1 MRLPVP
7 ETAALSRSETPASN
21 DKLSGDSTTSISM
34 TSSDEDEAHHH
45 AEHTSDDEDDEEED
59 SDEEYEV
66 ELNDKEKEDDNEDED
81 ADADRGSDMDDNRTQ
96 SSEDMSVASFSAIN
110 FTEFVEMYEID
121 CEYSPEE
128 EAIMW
133 FTSDEYAQF
142 LEQCEERANEITKQ
156 HEAKGEEVTTQKLA
170 RDLLGLEAWTKEG
183 YKKRQKAR
191 LSSIDVVLD
200 EQFSQWDNGK
210 EDPESIAE
218 LYRAS
223 TAESAINANTK
234 AVHLEKDVKGFLQS
248 TLKNYDV
255 VRSMSTASLSS
266 FRSTSSCSIG
276 SLTDDDIED
285 KEEKEEE
292 EEEEDENVPKEKVVK
307 KKVVKKKSAD
317 SGWTKIDP
325 NAPQPYN
332 KYVKKKVPPKK
343 HPSSDSLLSH
353 SSNHSLMSTGSARSI
368 NSSDSRRG
376 PVNLTLSL
384 SNSIRSMGSRS
395 KAPPKNKSLGG
406 RRKPEALAAASR
418 LQRQSGSR
426 TMSAP
431 KKHQPLSSR
440 SLTDS
445 SKKLPLKKKPQLN
458 TVSITTTTKP
468 NGATA
473 MRLPLSKSSKPK
485 NMKFTRSEVL
495 PAYTTPVSA
504 DTDRKNLLAK
514 KKQSLEQELKMIE
527 KEMKTTKRTS
537 LKARKPDSVKK
548 APVEA
553 PDEKKK
559 GGLFSKRFLLG
570 KG

>member
-7 ETAALSRSETPASN
+7 ETAAISRSETPASN

-45 AEHTSDDEDDEEED
+45 VEHTSDDKDDDEED

-81 ADADRGSDMDDNRTQ
+81 ADGGSDMDDNRTQ
-96 SSEDMSVASFSAIN
+96 SFEDMSVASFSAIN

-223 TAESAINANTK
+223 TEESAINANTK
-234 AVHLEKDVKGFLQS
+234 AVQLEKDVRGFLRS

-266 FRSTSSCSIG
+266 FRSKSSCSID
-276 SLTDDDIED
+276 SLTDDDIEED
-285 KEEKEEE
+285 
-292 EEEEDENVPKEKVVK
+292 EEEEDENNVPKEKVVK

-332 KYVKKKVPPKK
+332 KYIKKVPPKK
-343 HPSSDSLLSH
+343 HPSSNSLLSH
-353 SSNHSLMSTGSARSI
+353 SSNHSVTSTGSVRSI
-368 NSSDSRRG
+368 SSSDSRRG

-426 TMSAP
+426 TISAP

-445 SKKLPLKKKPQLN
+445 SKKLLLKKKPQLN
-458 TVSITTTTKP
+458 TVSITTTKKP

-514 KKQSLEQELKMIE
+514 KKQSLEQELRMIE
-527 KEMKTTKRTS
+527 KEMKTTKQSS

-548 APVEA
+548 APAEA
-553 PDEKKK
+553 PEEKKK